1 MTAGSVRVMRS
12 GLGLAMVALCLCAA
26 PAQAGSGLAGCDA
39 FIDKLRTGASDLHV
53 DFTHALIVSRAR
65 SDTDVFD
72 VTTKGDVDG
81 TLTCRNDGLL
91 RFEARVAEPTSA
103 RAASEFENFQAA
115 ALRAALGWD
124 AAKSRSAVREMAAD
138 AREYLAASR
147 QRGDVYISGKT
158 EEHAP
163 GGVSLGLIVTDTDSA
178 FIIVGGEE

>member
-1 MTAGSVRVMRS
+1 MRS

-26 PAQAGSGLAGCDA
+26 PARAGSGSGLAGCDA
-39 FIDKLRTGASDLHV
+39 FIDKLRTGASELRV

-72 VTTKGDVDG
+72 VTTKGDIDG
-81 TLTCRNDGLL
+81 TLTCRKDGLL

-103 RAASEFENFQAA
+103 RAASEFETIQAA
-115 ALRAALGWD
+115 ALRAALGWH
-124 AAKSRSAVREMAAD
+124 AAKSRSTVREMAAD
-138 AREYLAASR
+138 ARDYLKASR
-147 QRGDVYISGKT
+147 ERGDVYISGKT

>member
-1 MTAGSVRVMRS
+1 MRS
-12 GLGLAMVALCLCAA
+12 GLRLAVVATCLGAA
-26 PAQAGSGLAGCDA
+26 PAQAGPALAGCDA
-39 FIDKLRTGASDLHV
+39 FIDKLRTAASDLRV
-53 DFTHALIVSRAR
+53 DFTHALVVSRAR

-72 VTTKGDVDG
+72 ITTKSDVDG
-81 TLTCRNDGLL
+81 TLTCRNDQFL
-91 RFEARVAEPTSA
+91 RFEARIAEPASA

-115 ALRAALGWD
+115 ALRSALGWD
-124 AAKSRSAVREMAAD
+124 AAKSRGLARAMSAD

-147 QRGDVYISGKT
+147 VRGDVYISGKT

>member
-1 MTAGSVRVMRS
+1 MRS

-81 TLTCRNDGLL
+81 TLTCRKDGLL

-103 RAASEFENFQAA
+103 RAASEFENLQAA

-124 AAKSRSAVREMAAD
+124 AAKSRGAVREMAAD

-147 QRGDVYISGKT
+147 ERGDVYISGKT

>member
-1 MTAGSVRVMRS
+1 MRS
-12 GLGLAMVALCLCAA
+12 GLGLAVLALCLCAA
-26 PAQAGSGLAGCDA
+26 PAQANPGLAGCDA
-39 FIDKLRTGASDLHV
+39 FIEKLRIAASDLGV

-72 VTTKGDVDG
+72 ITTKSDVDG
-81 TLTCRNDGLL
+81 TLTCRKDGLL
-91 RFEARVAEPTSA
+91 RFEARIAEPASA
-103 RAASEFENFQAA
+103 RAASEFENLQAA
-115 ALRAALGWD
+115 ALRSALDWD
-124 AAKSRSAVREMAAD
+124 AAKSRGLAREMSAD

-147 QRGDVYISGKT
+147 ERGDVYIAGKT

>member
-1 MTAGSVRVMRS
+1 MRS

-72 VTTKGDVDG
+72 ITTKSDVDG
-81 TLTCRNDGLL
+81 TLTCRKDGLL
-91 RFEARVAEPTSA
+91 RFEARIAEPASA

-115 ALRAALGWD
+115 ALRSALGWD
-124 AAKSRSAVREMAAD
+124 AAKSRNFVRDMSAD

-147 QRGDVYISGKT
+147 ERGDVYISGKT
-158 EEHAP
+158 EEHVP
-163 GGVSLGLIVTDTDSA
+163 GGVGLGLIVTDTDSA